1 MKKILRKIILSLI
14 VIASIYFTY
23 GFYKENKIR
32 LVIEED
38 KVKLQK
44 VEAKIE
50 VDNIK
55 KAEVPSEFLGYEV
68 TAKLVIPEIELET
81 NILKKYTEDGLDV
94 CATKFWGPEPNEVG
108 NFCIVGHNYDK
119 ENMFNDLIDLEIGS
133 EIKLIDNI
141 NGEKLYEVYD
151 IYKVKPENTNPLN
164 QETDGKRV
172 ITLITCVNYSNTR
185 LIVQAIEKLERNE
198 S

>member
-14 VIASIYFTY
+14 VIVSIYFTY
-23 GFYKENKIR
+23 GFYKESKIR

-50 VDNIK
+50 IDNIK
-55 KAEVPSEFLGYEV
+55 KAEVPSKFLGYEV
-68 TAKLVIPEIELET
+68 AAKLVIPEIELET

-151 IYKVKPENTNPLN
+151 IYKVKPENINPLN
-164 QETDGKRV
+164 QETDGKRI

-185 LIVQAIEKLERNE
+185 LIVQAVEK
-198 S
+198 